1 MTPYPELQQI
11 IKDETDNGR
20 GIVRFLFKAMRGEFS
35 DFTPNHQLMAGR
47 VLAIIGVEQ
56 GIEFV
61 EANRPP
67 SLPRNTPQRR
77 ILDETDAMLTAA
89 ERELADYTRKMSRS
103 GRKMIRFFLDAMN
116 GLVKSFRPSLRIAA
130 ARELIGYGF
139 PLLAPARRPRTAAP
153 GPQPAPPPQPAPAA
167 RTAPVQTRTAHADSC
182 SCAVCV
188 GNANSEYTELYGM
201 KEDELIYE
209 FILRKSAE
217 FGDDPHKRLAV
228 ARALWIE
235 RNGFIKARCPGFYSI
250 PFPERLVVEM
260 IANENLLSEMIEL
273 ATSDYDDTEDCD
285 CEDCAP
291 IHRDD
296 DDDCLCDLC
305 FDTEDNP

>member
-20 GIVRFLFKAMRGEFS
+20 GIVRFLFQAMRGEFHN
-35 DFTPNHQLMAGR
+35 FTPNHQLMAGR

-89 ERELADYTRKMSRS
+89 ERELADYTQKMSRS

-130 ARELIGYGF
+130 ARELIGCAF
-139 PLLAPARRPRTAAP
+139 PLLAPAPSV
-153 GPQPAPPPQPAPAA
+153 PQPASAA
-167 RTAPVQTRTAHADSC
+167 AGPTAKSPNGHELRCSC
-182 SCAVCV
+182 SDCRQQALT
-188 GNANSEYTELYGM
+188 EYSQLHCEEGEEIYQSIIRRAMTAEQDSQRRVAETARLWTEVNEFVRKRCPDAETAAFPTWFHNLMEHDDDYPHGYNPELVSDLYYHWYGADFDD
-201 KEDELIYE
+201 EDPDCSCDGCDDHDRDEYGRCLCEICYD
-209 FILRKSAE
+209 IQ
-217 FGDDPHKRLAV
+217 DDP
-228 ARALWIE
+228 
-235 RNGFIKARCPGFYSI
+235 
-250 PFPERLVVEM
+250 
-260 IANENLLSEMIEL
+260 
-273 ATSDYDDTEDCD
+273 
-285 CEDCAP
+285 
-291 IHRDD
+291 
-296 DDDCLCDLC
+296 
-305 FDTEDNP
+305 

>member
-20 GIVRFLFKAMRGEFS
+20 GIVRFLFQAMQGEFLN
-35 DFTPNHQLMAGR
+35 FTPNHQLMAGR
-47 VLAIIGVEQ
+47 VLAILGIEQ

-130 ARELIGYGF
+130 AKELIGCGF
-139 PLLAPARRPRTAAP
+139 PLLAPPRRRGAAAP
-153 GPQPAPPPQPAPAA
+153 GPQPEPP
-167 RTAPVQTRTAHADSC
+167 S
-182 SCAVCV
+182 
-188 GNANSEYTELYGM
+188 
-201 KEDELIYE
+201 
-209 FILRKSAE
+209 
-217 FGDDPHKRLAV
+217 
-228 ARALWIE
+228 ARA
-235 RNGFIKARCPGFYSI
+235 RRPDSPCP
-250 PFPERLVVEM
+250 
-260 IANENLLSEMIEL
+260 
-273 ATSDYDDTEDCD
+273 
-285 CEDCAP
+285 
-291 IHRDD
+291 
-296 DDDCLCDLC
+296 
-305 FDTEDNP
+305 NPDRSRR

>member
-77 ILDETDAMLTAA
+77 ILDETDATLTAA
-89 ERELADYTRKMSRS
+89 ERELADYTQKMSRS

-116 GLVKSFRPSLRIAA
+116 GLVESFRPSLRIAA
-130 ARELIGYGF
+130 AKELIGCAF
-139 PLLAPARRPRTAAP
+139 PLLAPTRRPRTAAP
-153 GPQPAPPPQPAPAA
+153 GAQPAPTATADQA
-167 RTAPVQTRTAHADSC
+167 APVQTRTAHADSC

-188 GNANSEYTELYGM
+188 DKANSEYVELYGM

-235 RNGFIKARCPGFYSI
+235 RNGFVKASCPKFYSV
-250 PFPERLVVEM
+250 PFPERLVGDM

-273 ATSDYDDTEDCD
+273 ATSDYDETEDCD

-291 IHRDD
+291 VHSDDDD
-296 DDDCLCDLC
+296 DDDCLCDIC
-305 FDTEDNP
+305 YDIEDDP